1 MATDR
6 LISMS
11 LTKKLVLAFLL
22 VTLIPAGV
30 IVWVSHKT
38 FVEQAQAQIGTRLE
52 DSAVQVGKSI
62 DQFLVDCVGDTK
74 FIAEDPELSSQDH
87 KATDEMLSRFI
98 HSFPSFNQVMLV
110 DTQGGIVA
118 SSYSPSEGES
128 LFTYFDQTRD
138 GFKRAL
144 QSPPGSVY
152 VTNLSEVSEPLHRA
166 AVEGRLS
173 NRLLNIQ
180 MLAPVQ
186 DGSGRCVGVLVAN
199 VVTHQLLDLLQ
210 DLKRR
215 APGDEFPC
223 LLDKEGRVLMS
234 TDPQA
239 RLLTAHPDVSS
250 GALRGPLNSR
260 AGGYLAYRDSFGHQ
274 LMAGYTTL
282 STYGANKVGDW
293 RLITLASWD
302 AIMKPVNVAFDRML
316 GILLAALAGAAGL
329 GLWLAHRL
337 AKPVLTLTKGAK
349 TIAAGH
355 FDARVV
361 VATHDEI
368 GTLAEAFNQMA
379 DTLEQNLGALRGEVN
394 KRTRAQEDLARANGT
409 LEQHVK
415 ERTAELAGEIAERKL
430 AEDAFRQSDARLN
443 AYFNSSP
450 VGMSMVDRELRYLKV
465 NQRLADITG
474 RPLEEH
480 QGKTIREIVP
490 RLADILEPLY
500 LEVFATCKPIFNWEL
515 SGETSSK
522 PGEIRDLQESFFP
535 LMGEDGKP
543 KAVGAVV
550 TEITEQKRAEVELIY
565 AKTAA
570 ESANRAK
577 GDFLAN
583 MSHEI
588 RTPMNGVIGM
598 TDLLLDTPLTVEQRE
613 IAETIR
619 SSGDGLLA
627 VVNDILDFS
636 KIEAG
641 KLTFEEL
648 DFNLHV
654 VLDGT
659 LELLAERAQT
669 KKIELA
675 GFIEPDVPTRLRG
688 DAGRIRQVLT
698 NLVGNAIKFT
708 EIGEATVR
716 VSCQTENEKDC
727 EIRFEVNDTGKGIAP
742 ETQKMLFQAFSQ
754 GDTSTTRKFGGTGLG
769 LAISKQLSEN
779 MGGAIG
785 MKSTQGKGS
794 TFWFSVRLR
803 RSPALQSVI
812 EGDDRLADVRV
823 LVTDDNRTSRRFLH
837 EQVIAWK
844 MRNGKATSGT
854 DALDCLRRAAQE
866 GDPYRLAI
874 IDREM
879 PNMDGL
885 DLARQIKA
893 DQEIADTQLI
903 LLAGFGK
910 RITSEEV
917 RSGGFAGWCYK
928 PVRQAALL
936 DCLVNALLE
945 TSAPLPIAAETLVS
959 DRGRPQNTRVLVAE
973 DNAVNQQVALGR
985 LKQLGYT
992 ADTVSNGLAV
1002 LDALDHAHY
1011 DIILMDCQMPEMD
1024 GYEATQRIRARKD
1037 NVPPPYIIA
1046 LTAHA
1051 MQGASEKCLAA
1062 GMDDYISKPI
1072 VLEMFAAALTRGV
1085 SARGKKKPGNQ
1096 KSSVA
1101 VEVAVPL
1108 ETEAPLDKKTLQ
1120 GLKEL
1125 GLDMGPSFFP
1135 QLLDTFGRDAVE
1147 HLSVL
1152 RAAIMRG
1159 DTQRIGRESHALKGA
1174 CLTIGARRMT
1184 DLSKQLE
1191 SLGIANSMLGA
1202 ASVFAQ
1208 LEHEFDRVKDEI
1220 EQERL
1225 IL

>member
-1 MATDR
+1 
-6 LISMS
+6 MS

-22 VTLIPAGV
+22 VTLIPLGL
-30 IVWVSHKT
+30 IIWISHRT
-38 FVEQAQAQIGTRLE
+38 FVEQAQEQIGARLE
-52 DSAVQVGKSI
+52 DSVVQVGKSI
-62 DQFLVDCVGDTK
+62 DEFLVNCIGDTK
-74 FIAEDPELSSQDH
+74 CIAADPDLSSQDR
-87 KATDEMLSRFI
+87 KAIDELLSRFTY
-98 HSFPSFNQVMLV
+98 SFPCFDQVMLV

-118 SSYSPSEGES
+118 SSYSPSVGES
-128 LFTYFDQTRD
+128 LFTHFDQTRD
-138 GFKRAL
+138 GFDRAL

-152 VTNLSEVSEPLHRA
+152 VTNLSDVSAPLRHA

-186 DGSGRCVGVLVAN
+186 DVSGRCVGVLVAN
-199 VVTHQLLDLLQ
+199 VVTQQLLNLLQ

-234 TDPQA
+234 TNPQA
-239 RLLTAHPDVSS
+239 RLLTPHPDVSI
-250 GALRGPLNSR
+250 GALRWPLNSR
-260 AGGYLAYRDSFGHQ
+260 ADGYLVYRDSFGHK

-282 STYGANKVGDW
+282 WTYGANQVGDW
-293 RLITLASWD
+293 RLITLASYD
-302 AIMKPVNVAFDRML
+302 AIMKPVTLTFDRML
-316 GILLAALAGAAGL
+316 GILFATLVGAAGL
-329 GLWLAHRL
+329 GLWLARRL
-337 AKPVLTLTKGAK
+337 AKPVLTLTRGAK

-355 FDARVV
+355 FDARVAV
-361 VATHDEI
+361 TTRDEI
-368 GTLAEAFNQMA
+368 GTLADAFNQMA
-379 DTLEQNLGALRGEVN
+379 DTLEQNLGALRGEVD
-394 KRTRAQEDLARANGT
+394 KRSRAQEDLARANDA

-415 ERTAELAGEIAERKL
+415 ERTAELVGEIAERKL
-430 AEDAFRQSDARLN
+430 AEDAFRESDARLN

-450 VGMSMVDRELRYLKV
+450 AGMSMVDRELRYLKV
-465 NQRLADITG
+465 NQRIADFTG
-474 RPLEEH
+474 RSIEEH

-490 RLADILEPLY
+490 RLADVLEPLY
-500 LEVFATCKPIFNWEL
+500 LEVLATGKPIFNWEL
-515 SGETSSK
+515 SGETGSK
-522 PGEIRDLQESFFP
+522 PGEIRDWQESFFP

-570 ESANRAK
+570 EAANHAK
-577 GDFLAN
+577 SDFLAN

-598 TDLLLDTPLTVEQRE
+598 TDLLLDTTLTSEQRE

-619 SSGDGLLA
+619 SSGEGLI
-627 VVNDILDFS
+627 VVINDILDFS

-654 VLDGT
+654 VLEGT
-659 LELLAERAQT
+659 LELLAERAQAKT
-669 KKIELA
+669 IELA
-675 GFIEPDVPTRLRG
+675 GFIEPGVPTRVRG

-708 EIGEATVR
+708 EVGEVTVR
-716 VSCQTENEKDC
+716 VSCLTENEKDC
-727 EIRFEVNDTGKGIAP
+727 ELRFAVNDTGKGIAP
-742 ETQKMLFQAFSQ
+742 ETQKKLFQAFSQ

-769 LAISKQLSEN
+769 LAISKQLSEK

-785 MKSTQGKGS
+785 MESTLGEGS
-794 TFWFSVRLR
+794 TFWFSVGLR
-803 RSPALQSVI
+803 KSPALQSIV
-812 EGDDRLADVRV
+812 EGDDRLARVRV

-844 MRNGKATSGT
+844 MRNGKATSGA
-854 DALDCLRRAAQE
+854 DALDCLRKAARE
-866 GDPYRLAI
+866 GDPYPLAI

-885 DLARQIKA
+885 DLARRIKA
-893 DQEIADTQLI
+893 DPEIAGTRLI
-903 LLAGFGK
+903 LLAGFGR
-910 RITSEEV
+910 RISMEEL
-917 RSGGFAGWCYK
+917 RAGGFAEWCFK

-936 DCLVNALLE
+936 NCLVNALLE
-945 TSAPLPIAAETLVS
+945 ALSPLDLSPETLAP
-959 DRGRPQNTRVLVAE
+959 DRALPQNTRVLVAE

-992 ADTVSNGLAV
+992 AHAVANGLAV

-1011 DIILMDCQMPEMD
+1011 DVILMDCQMPEMD
-1024 GYEATQRIRARKD
+1024 GYETTRQIRARHD

-1051 MQGASEKCLAA
+1051 MQGASEKCLEA

-1072 VLEMFAAALTRGV
+1072 VLEMFAAALARGL
-1085 SARGKKKPGNQ
+1085 SARGKKKTPGNQ
-1096 KSSVA
+1096 KSGVA
-1101 VEVAVPL
+1101 SAGGVPL

-1135 QLLDTFGRDAVE
+1135 QLLDTFELDAVE
-1147 HLSVL
+1147 HLSVV
-1152 RAAIMRG
+1152 RAAITGG
-1159 DTQRIGRESHALKGA
+1159 DTRRLSRESHALKGA
-1174 CLTIGARRMT
+1174 CLTIGARRMA

-1191 SLGIANSMLGA
+1191 SLGIANSMVGA
-1202 ASVFAQ
+1202 ASVLAQ
-1208 LEHEFDRVKDEI
+1208 LEHEFDRVKNEI